1 MKLIKNPEEMHKFAS
16 NIRAKGKT
24 IGLVPTMGYLHDGHL
39 SLVEEAKRRSDVVVV
54 SIFINPAQFGPGED
68 LKKYPKDL
76 GRDKALLKSFDVDIL
91 FYPKVKDIY
100 PEGFNTF
107 VEVRGLPDK
116 LCGRSRPAHFR
127 GVTTIVAKLFNTVS
141 PTYAFFGEKDYQQQL
156 IIKRMV
162 KDLDLPVEVVS
173 LPIIREFDGL
183 AMSSRNKYLSSK
195 QRKSAASLYRALS
208 FAKQGVEGGEKGSK
222 KIISQMR
229 SLIKKSHDVKID
241 YISIVDPQ
249 TLCDVKTIKGPVLIA
264 VAAYIGKARLID
276 NILASAK

>member
-1 MKLIKNPEEMHKFAS
+1 MKLIKNPEEMYKFAS

-24 IGLVPTMGYLHDGHL
+24 ISLVPTMGYLHDGHL

-54 SIFINPAQFGPGED
+54 SIFVNPAQFGPGED

-76 GRDKALLKSFDVDIL
+76 ARDKALLKSFDVDLL
-91 FYPKVKDIY
+91 FYPKADDIY

-107 VEVRGLPDK
+107 VEVKGLPDK

-127 GVTTIVAKLFNTVS
+127 GVTTIVAKLFNLVS

-162 KDLDLPVEVVS
+162 KDLNLPVEVIS
-173 LPIIREFDGL
+173 LPTIREFDGL
-183 AMSSRNKYLSSK
+183 AMSSRNRYLNGK
-195 QRKSAASLYRALS
+195 QRKYAASLYRALS
-208 FAKQGVEGGEKGSK
+208 FAKQEIEGGEKGSK

-229 SLIKKSHDVKID
+229 SLIKKFRDIKID

-249 TLCDVKTIKGPVLIA
+249 TLCDVKTIKGSVLIA

-276 NILASAK
+276 SILASAK